1 MAVSVIVDA
10 CDRSARG
17 AATPASRLRAR
28 PAASAA
34 VPRHALARAAP
45 AEGSPMDT
53 RHAPESGA
61 PDAPLPAHPPASYA
75 PESPYRI
82 FDLA

>member
-1 MAVSVIVDA
+1 M
-10 CDRSARG
+10 
-17 AATPASRLRAR
+17 
-28 PAASAA
+28 
-34 VPRHALARAAP
+34 PRHALARAAP

-75 PESPYRI
+75 PESPYGI
-82 FDLA
+82 FHLAKEPSVAKLTSGLSPASLQLAL